1 MPARRSKNTAKSSKS
16 KPPLVNLAP
25 IEQKSL
31 ADFSEQAYL
40 NYAMYVILDRALPHI
55 GDGLKPVQRRIIYAM
70 SELGLKNT
78 AKYKKSA
85 RTIGDVLGKYHPHG
99 DSACYEAM
107 VLMAQPFAYR
117 HPFIDGQGNWGS
129 ADDPKSFAAMRYTE
143 ARLTAYAQL
152 LLAELQQGTVDW
164 GPNFDGTMQEPLTL
178 PAKVPNILLNGSS
191 GIAVGMATDLPPH
204 NLNEVCNAA
213 ILLLEKPKTSIE
225 ELHEIIPGPDFPTS
239 AEIIT
244 SKEDIL
250 TCYKNGSGSIKQRA
264 TYLQS
269 GAEIIID
276 ALPFQAS
283 GSKVLEQIAQQML
296 AKKLPAINDLR
307 DESDHE
313 HETRIVISVRQR
325 NNPTDTESLMSHLFA
340 TTDLEKSYRVNFNV
354 IGLDGRPQQKN
365 LRALLLEWLEYR
377 QITVTK
383 RLQHRLTDVE
393 ARLHLLAG
401 LLICYLNLDEVIRII
416 RNNDHPKPLLIK
428 KFNLSEKQATAIL
441 ETKLRQLAK
450 LEEMKI
456 KGESAKLEQEMQE
469 IQKILS
475 STAKLKALVKK
486 ELKEAQK
493 EFAQPR
499 RSAIVERSQ
508 AQALKQEALIPAE
521 AITIVLSKKGWIR
534 AGKGHDVQGETLNYK
549 AGDSFYQQVCA
560 QSNQPV
566 ALLDQHGR
574 SYSLSS
580 HNLPSLRSF
589 GEPVTKTLRPASGVE
604 FVSILSGKNEDLFVF
619 ASDAGYGFISNYE
632 NLITKQKAGKTL
644 LKCPTGSV
652 ALAALPVPTNNQED
666 YLLAIVTT
674 DGHLLVFSLD
684 QLPNIPRGK
693 GNKMI
698 NIPSAKLKN
707 RQEYCTAFTVFGK
720 NESLVL
726 KSGKKTLKLQPK
738 DVQHFISERG
748 KRGSLLPRG
757 FRHVDAMQQ
766 EENVDK

>member
-1 MPARRSKNTAKSSKS
+1 MPRRAKTSKS
-16 KPPLVNLAP
+16 KKPNTSQLSLAP
-25 IEQKSL
+25 IERQSL

-164 GPNFDGTMQEPLTL
+164 GPNFDGTMNEPLTL
-178 PAKVPNILLNGSS
+178 PAKVPNILLNGTS
-191 GIAVGMATDLPPH
+191 GIAVGMATDIPPH
-204 NLNEVCNAA
+204 NLNEVCDAA
-213 ILLLEKPKTSIE
+213 ILLLSEPKTTIE
-225 ELHEIIPGPDFPTS
+225 QLCKLIPGPDFPTS

-244 SKEDIL
+244 SAEDIL
-250 TCYKNGSGSIKQRA
+250 ACYSNGSGSIRQRA
-264 TYLQS
+264 TYQQE
-269 GAEIIID
+269 ANDIIID
-276 ALPFQAS
+276 ALPYQSS

-296 AKKLPAINDLR
+296 AKKLPVVIDLR

-313 HETRIVISVRQR
+313 HATRLVITVRKK
-325 NNPTDTESLMSHLFA
+325 NSTESTESLMSHLFA

-365 LRALLLEWLEYR
+365 LRAMLLEWLEYR
-377 QITVTK
+377 QATITR
-383 RLQHRLTDVE
+383 RLQHRLNEVE
-393 ARLHLLAG
+393 SRLHLLEG
-401 LLICYLNLDEVIRII
+401 LLTCYLNLDEVIQII
-416 RNNDHPKPLLIK
+416 RSNDQPKPLLIK
-428 KFNLSEKQATAIL
+428 KFTLSEKQANAIL
-441 ETKLRQLAK
+441 DTKLRQLAK

-456 KGESAKLEQEMQE
+456 KGESAKLEKEMQE

-475 STAKLKALVKK
+475 SKARLKTMVRQELQQAK
-486 ELKEAQK
+486 K

-499 RSAIVERSQ
+499 RSAIVERAQS
-508 AQALKQEALIPAE
+508 QALKQEALIPAE
-521 AITIVLSKKGWIR
+521 AVTVVLSEKGWIR
-534 AGKGHDVQGETLNYK
+534 AGKGHEVQGDTLNYK
-549 AGDSFYQQVCA
+549 SGDGFYQQVHGR
-560 QSNQPV
+560 SNEPV

-589 GEPVTKTLRPASGVE
+589 GEPVTKTLRPASGTE
-604 FVSILSGKNEDLFVF
+604 FVSLLSGTSESLLVIV
-619 ASDAGYGFISNYE
+619 SDAGYGFITNYE
-632 NLITKQKAGKTL
+632 NLITKQKAGKAL
-644 LKCPTGSV
+644 LKCPTD
-652 ALAALPVPTNNQED
+652 AKALPAVVLSEGQLEND
-666 YLLAIVTT
+666 LLAIVTT
-674 DGHLLVFSLD
+674 DGHLLIFPLS
-684 QLPNIPRGK
+684 QLPQLPRGK

-698 NIPSAKLKN
+698 NIPSAKLKS
-707 RQEYCTAFTVFGK
+707 REEYCTAFTILGK
-720 NESLVL
+720 KDALVL
-726 KSGKKTLKLQPK
+726 RSGKRSLKLQPK
-738 DVQHFISERG
+738 DFKNFISERG

-757 FRHVDAMQQ
+757 FRRVESMGKGGD
-766 EENVDK
+766 ED